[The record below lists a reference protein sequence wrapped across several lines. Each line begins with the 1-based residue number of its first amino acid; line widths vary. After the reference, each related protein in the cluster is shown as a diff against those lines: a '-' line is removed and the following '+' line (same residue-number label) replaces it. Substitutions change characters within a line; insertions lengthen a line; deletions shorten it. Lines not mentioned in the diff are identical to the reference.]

1 MRQATGLRGNLI
13 CIHQAMQRRK
23 NRGNCRHR
31 VRRRI
36 HANDGVSATVEQS
49 LEHRQKDASDVICWV
64 IGLEA
69 NTQHFAFSHRV
80 AAAGNVA
87 NPGGGEDE
95 ILVAHQFGYCG
106 RDLRDDGPLNLLDL
120 NVRGCVVQEEFA
132 KLADRHAPYHTESFL
147 VEGFQDEACDIVLR
161 WIDQGTSDNLPSVK
175 SASLR
180 LAATRSRS
188 DRAAIPANWSPDFSS
203 LALANS
209 SRRSEKSKRSIMRH
223 FRTGTPCYRKKSRAA
238 CCRLSKSW
246 LSKSLVT
253 VSAGQTDGSG
263 GDFLPRKN
271 DGRLRFVR
279 ESSAQPRSWK

>member
-161 WIDQGTSDNLPSVK
+161 WIDQGTSDNLPERQVCES
-175 SASLR
+175 SLGR
-180 LAATRSRS
+180 DSLSFRSRGNPS
-188 DRAAIPANWSPDFSS
+188 QLVARFFLIGFGKQFAEVGEIEALDHASFPDRNTMLSKKVAGSVLPFVEVVVVEIPGYRFCRTNGWFGWGFSS
-203 LALANS
+203 
-209 SRRSEKSKRSIMRH
+209 
-223 FRTGTPCYRKKSRAA
+223 
-238 CCRLSKSW
+238 
-246 LSKSLVT
+246 
-253 VSAGQTDGSG
+253 
-263 GDFLPRKN
+263 
-271 DGRLRFVR
+271 
-279 ESSAQPRSWK
+279 